1 MVRDTRDT
9 RGTRGRKI
17 RVRPEEYGGSGFDSE
32 DYGPVFDSTARSSD
46 VTPEGS
52 PRGYSGYGE
61 MPDELRYKDVEYDED
76 YNPDDY
82 YTSYG
87 DEGYEDYGEI
97 GSNYDPTSE
106 SGWGYDNFDEYNID
120 RYGGYN
126 DREIPE
132 RRPASRDVSAQPS
145 QRRRSV
151 SSEYPSVDDTLGAI
165 RTQDRAASR
174 RAMPSLG
181 RGSNDGEAEYL
192 RYLSDFEQGRISERE
207 MSRIQRE
214 FERKPFWQNFRP
226 SRDLIS
232 KFGSGNRSS
241 VYPLFRQSRDG
252 WYPILS

>member
-1 MVRDTRDT
+1 MARDARY
-9 RGTRGRKI
+9 RKSRRI
-17 RVRPEEYGGSGFDSE
+17 RVSPE
-32 DYGPVFDSTARSSD
+32 DYGGTGFDSTARSSD

-61 MPDELRYKDVEYDED
+61 IPDEFYYDDTEYEPD

-82 YTSYG
+82 DEDYG
-87 DEGYEDYGEI
+87 DEGYEDYGEL

-106 SGWGYDNFDEYNID
+106 PGWGYDNFDEYNMD
-120 RYGGYN
+120 RYGGQR
-126 DREIPE
+126 DGDIPQ

-145 QRRRSV
+145 RRSRSV
-151 SSEYPSVDDTLGAI
+151 SSGYPSVDDTLGAI

-174 RAMPSLG
+174 RVMPSLG
-181 RGSNDGEAEYL
+181 RGADDGEAEYL

-226 SRDLIS
+226 SRELIS

-241 VYPLFRQSRDG
+241 VYPLFRQNEGG
-252 WYPILS
+252 WYPIVS

>member
-1 MVRDTRDT
+1 MRRDTRSKAS
-9 RGTRGRKI
+9 RKI
-17 RVRPEEYGGSGFDSE
+17 RVRPEDYGGSGFDSE
-32 DYGPVFDSTARSSD
+32 DYGMVFDSTARSSD

-61 MPDELRYKDVEYDED
+61 MPDEFGYTDTEYDPDYMYDDED
-76 YNPDDY
+76 YE
-82 YTSYG
+82 
-87 DEGYEDYGEI
+87 DEGYEDYGEL
-97 GSNYDPTSE
+97 GSNYDPRNDPNY
-106 SGWGYDNFDEYNID
+106 GYDYFDEYNMD
-120 RYGGYN
+120 RYGGTN

-145 QRRRSV
+145 QRGSR
-151 SSEYPSVDDTLGAI
+151 EYPSIDDTLGAI
-165 RTQDRAASR
+165 RTQDRAVSR

-192 RYLSDFEQGRISERE
+192 RYLSDFEQGRISLRE

-214 FERKPFWQNFRP
+214 FERSPFWQNFRP

-232 KFGSGNRSS
+232 KFGSGSRSS

-252 WYPILS
+252 WYPILHNA